1 MADLPDL
8 LMYRYMYACRVA
20 YGLDVPPLDQMRKI
34 EQNSLAFARG
44 RLAARKRAFKYALKE
59 AIK

>member
-8 LMYRYMYACRVA
+8 LMYRYWYAARVA
-20 YGLDVPPLDQMRKI
+20 AGLDVPPLDQVRKI

>member
-1 MADLPDL
+1 MAELSDL
-8 LMYRYMYACRVA
+8 LMYRYWYAARVA
-20 YGLDVPPLDQMRKI
+20 AELEVPPLDQVRKM

-44 RLAARKRAFKYALKE
+44 HLAARKRALKHALKE